1 MRSSPLSPV
10 CHVYNAGRRGTA
22 ALTVRIPT
30 LGKPAALDAVASYD
44 NDGRLTHDAGA
55 DSCHCSPTAVRGV
68 CIIVLYFNPLQH
80 RGNGRDT
87 PESSVSCQLVEPRRC
102 LAHKQFLQSI
112 AEPAL
117 EQAFHHLALPAQPPT
132 AWRASTSGWD

>member
-1 MRSSPLSPV
+1 V
-10 CHVYNAGRRGTA
+10 HNAGRRGTA

-30 LGKPAALDAVASYD
+30 LGKPAALDAVASHD
-44 NDGRLTHDAGA
+44 DDGRLTRDAGA
-55 DSCHCSPTAVRGV
+55 DSCHCGPTAVCVR
-68 CIIVLYFNPLQH
+68 IIVLYFNPLQH

-102 LAHKQFLQSI
+102 LAHEQFLQSI

-132 AWRASTSGWD
+132 AWCASTSGWD